1 MDLPTEEE
9 TYDFFTR
16 VWEKTED
23 KDADKEESET
33 PVAAAAEDAAEE
45 ERQEVQLFACIN
57 PRVTICNQRMKL
69 NLLTSVALS

>member
-23 KDADKEESET
+23 KDADKESET

-57 PRVTICNQRMKL
+57 PRVTICNQ
-69 NLLTSVALS
+69 

>member
-23 KDADKEESET
+23 KDADKESET

-57 PRVTICNQRMKL
+57 PRVTICNQWMKL

>member
-23 KDADKEESET
+23 KDADKESET